1 MAKKE
6 KDTPTAKVKKEKVA
20 KTVKAEKDAPAVKVK
35 KEKVAQTAKKV
46 RITQIRS
53 MIKRP
58 ERQQRTIQSLG
69 LGRVHQSV
77 EVEYT
82 PQIEGM
88 AKKVSHLVSVKDL

>member
-6 KDTPTAKVKKEKVA
+6 KDTPSVKKVKVAKTVKAVKETQPAKVKKEKV
-20 KTVKAEKDAPAVKVK
+20 TG
-35 KEKVAQTAKKV
+35 TAKKV

-53 MIKRP
+53 MIKRT